1 MGNFI
6 FNIKKF
12 IKKNIKN
19 KKFKTTINL
28 VLMLVSFGILF
39 YFCFQNNNL
48 LNLINTLPRLN
59 KIYLQIAFLCIALS
73 WIIDSQIIKSL
84 AVEVENKNYKNILFF
99 KITMIGQ
106 YFTVIT
112 PLALAAQPM
121 QILEF
126 SKYGMD
132 KSNATALLIRKFY
145 IYQLCLLIYS
155 LLSFILC
162 FKQIEG
168 QKLGFL
174 YPLIITGILFQGSV
188 ALVIILF
195 SIKRDLIVRTSQF
208 IIKILYNIK
217 IINNKEDTEN
227 NLKQKIECFWNNNKN
242 LSKNKKLNFK
252 IYIYTFLELGFTF
265 LITFFIFKA
274 FNHSDFPILPM
285 AYTQNVTTTI
295 SSFTPLPGSAGTTEN
310 VFLILFKPFFY
321 ETEIIQ
327 AMILFRFISFYFALL
342 PGIIFYKIKI
352 KNFQK

>member
-1 MGNFI
+1 MGNFV

-19 KKFKTTINL
+19 KKFKTIINL

-59 KIYLQIAFLCIALS
+59 KIYLQIAFLCIILS

-84 AVEVENKNYKNILFF
+84 ALEIENKNYKNILFF

-106 YFTVIT
+106 YFTVVT

-126 SKYGMD
+126 SKYGID
-132 KSNATALLIRKFY
+132 KSNATALFIRKFY
-145 IYQLCLLIYS
+145 IYQLCLVIYS

-162 FKQIEG
+162 FKQIEN
-168 QKLGFL
+168 QKLDFL

-188 ALVIILF
+188 SLMIILF
-195 SIKRDLIVRTSQF
+195 SIKKNFILYTSKF
-208 IIKILYNIK
+208 AIKTLYSLKIIKDK
-217 IINNKEDTEN
+217 NKAKEN
-227 NLKQKIECFWNNNKN
+227 FKQKLDCFLESNKS

-252 IYIYTFLELGFTF
+252 IYTFTFLELAFTF

-274 FNHSDFPILPM
+274 FNHSDSPIVTM
-285 AYTQNVTTTI
+285 AYTQNLTTTI

-310 VFLILFKPFFY
+310 IFLILFKPFFY

-352 KNFQK
+352 KNYQK

>member
-1 MGNFI
+1 MGNFV
-6 FNIKKF
+6 FNIKKS
-12 IKKNIKN
+12 IRNNINN
-19 KKFKTTINL
+19 KKIKTTINL
-28 VLMLVSFGILF
+28 ILMLVSFGILF

-48 LNLINTLPRLN
+48 TNLINTLPRLN
-59 KIYLQIAFLCIALS
+59 KIYLQIAFLCIVLS
-73 WIIDSQIIKSL
+73 WIIDSKILKLLVLEI
-84 AVEVENKNYKNILFF
+84 ENKNYKNILFF
-99 KITMIGQ
+99 KITMVGQ

-126 SKYGMD
+126 SKHGMD

-162 FKQIEG
+162 FKQIES

-174 YPLIITGILFQGSV
+174 YPLIVTGILFQGSV

-195 SIKRDLIVRTSQF
+195 SIKKNLILCTSKF
-208 IIKILYNIK
+208 AIKILYNMK
-217 IINNKEDTEN
+217 IIKDKDKAKTNF
-227 NLKQKIECFWNNNKN
+227 KQKINCFLESNKS

-252 IYIYTFLELGFTF
+252 IYIYTFLELAFTF

-285 AYTQNVTTTI
+285 AYTQNVTTTV